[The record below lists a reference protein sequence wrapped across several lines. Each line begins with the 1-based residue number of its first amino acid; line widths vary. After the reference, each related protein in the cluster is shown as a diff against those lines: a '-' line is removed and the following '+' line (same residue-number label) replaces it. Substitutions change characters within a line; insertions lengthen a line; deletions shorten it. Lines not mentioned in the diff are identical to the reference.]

1 MPLQNETCRARPGKA
16 CNVIFRVGLVLLI
29 WSGATFDV
37 FVMQPV
43 LSKVMVMRKV
53 RAALRELGLP
63 MTNDRRVTVVYY
75 IAYVGFLDGACDANT
90 VRYLVYL
97 MLAEWRSP
105 SSHSRSLLFRRLS
118 WDAAV
123 SARNRVREIMI

>member
-1 MPLQNETCRARPGKA
+1 MQCHFLSRFGQYS
-16 CNVIFRVGLVLLI
+16 VVLRRILLF
-29 WSGATFDV
+29 WTGATFHA

-43 LSKVMVMRKV
+43 LSKAMVMRRV

-75 IAYVGFLDGACDANT
+75 IAYVGFLDGACDVNT

-97 MLAEWRSP
+97 MLA
-105 SSHSRSLLFRRLS
+105 
-118 WDAAV
+118 
-123 SARNRVREIMI
+123 

>member
-1 MPLQNETCRARPGKA
+1 
-16 CNVIFRVGLVLLI
+16 LLL

-63 MTNDRRVTVVYY
+63 MTNDRRVTVIYY
-75 IAYVGFLDGACDANT
+75 IAYVAFLDGACDVNT

-105 SSHSRSLLFRRLS
+105 SSHSQSLLFRRLS

>member
-1 MPLQNETCRARPGKA
+1 MLFWT
-16 CNVIFRVGLVLLI
+16 
-29 WSGATFDV
+29 GATFHA

-43 LSKVMVMRKV
+43 LSKAMVMRRV

-75 IAYVGFLDGACDANT
+75 IAYVGFLDGACDVNT

-105 SSHSRSLLFRRLS
+105 SSHSQMLLFRRLS

-123 SARNRVREIMI
+123 SARNRVHVTT

>member
-1 MPLQNETCRARPGKA
+1 
-16 CNVIFRVGLVLLI
+16 LLF
-29 WSGATFDV
+29 WTGATFHA

-43 LSKVMVMRKV
+43 LSKAMVMRRV

-75 IAYVGFLDGACDANT
+75 IAYVGFLDGACDVNT

-105 SSHSRSLLFRRLS
+105 TSHSLLFRRLS

-123 SARNRVREIMI
+123 SARNRMREIMI